1 MKMLSQPRL
10 VESRVGQTWLAAGFR
25 IFHRQ
30 PLAWTMILFIYWAAM
45 LMLAFIPIAGM
56 VLPLLLSPGLAMGF
70 IEIACAIDEK
80 RTPSPTLLISAFR
93 STQGRAVLM
102 LGVWYVIEVLA
113 ILLITVLID
122 GGLMMEWIAVGKLP
136 EPDQMAQIQTSALI
150 AAVLYIPVLMAF
162 WFAPQ
167 LVVWSGFT
175 PTKALFY
182 SFFAVWRN
190 KGAFIRYLITWIA
203 LTLAVGGVIAL
214 IGQSLE
220 MAANTM
226 TAMLFPITLI
236 LMSVAHGSFY
246 QSTKAIFGDTD
257 VTPSDSAWDSSS
269 DATSN
274 PSSNSLPNPGDR
286 DSDRI

>member
-1 MKMLSQPRL
+1 M
-10 VESRVGQTWLAAGFR
+10 
-25 IFHRQ
+25 
-30 PLAWTMILFIYWAAM
+30 
-45 LMLAFIPIAGM
+45 
-56 VLPLLLSPGLAMGF
+56 
-70 IEIACAIDEK
+70 
-80 RTPSPTLLISAFR
+80 
-93 STQGRAVLM
+93 LM
-102 LGVWYVIEVLA
+102 LGVWYVIEVLG

-122 GGLMMEWIAVGKLP
+122 GGLLMEWIAAGKLP
-136 EPDQMAQIQTSALI
+136 EPGEMDQIQTSGLI
-150 AAVLYIPVLMAF
+150 AAALYIPVLMAF

-203 LTLAVGGVIAL
+203 LTLAIGGIIAL

-257 VTPSDSAWDSSS
+257 SPASS
-269 DATSN
+269 DASDGVE
-274 PSSNSLPNPGDR
+274 L
-286 DSDRI
+286 SDR

>member
-1 MKMLSQPRL
+1 MKLLGQPRL

-45 LMLAFIPIAGM
+45 LMLAFIPLAGM

-70 IEIACAIDEK
+70 IEIARAIDEK
-80 RTPSPTLLISAFR
+80 RPPSPMLLVSAFR

-113 ILLITVLID
+113 ILLITVLVD
-122 GGLMMEWIAVGKLP
+122 GGLLMEWIAAGKLP
-136 EPDQMAQIQTSALI
+136 EPNQMAQIQTSGLI
-150 AAVLYIPVLMAF
+150 AAALYIPVLMAF

-203 LTLAVGGVIAL
+203 LTLAVGGIIAL
-214 IGQSLE
+214 IGQSID

-246 QSTKAIFGDTD
+246 QSTKAIFGDVD
-257 VTPSDSAWDSSS
+257 TPAEPDTAAAEESPDQE
-269 DATSN
+269 
-274 PSSNSLPNPGDR
+274 R
-286 DSDRI
+286 